1 MYGSY
6 GSYSSMSIGS
16 APMNIYTSVTSR
28 DESCAFPSWPRRS
41 SLSSSNK
48 DDVTHEP
55 RASSYLSDDDLFL
68 DDEPSSS
75 GSGSESDDIRSVSSA
90 GSASPPTLGLVL
102 ASPVRAA
109 PSEAEILEM
118 QRQRLN
124 VRKDLIRMVQQ
135 EKERRKQQAS
145 KSRRT
150 AAAAGKKSSGK
161 TTRINY
167 TMAPIKEAEE

>member
-16 APMNIYTSVTSR
+16 APMNMYTSVTSR

-48 DDVTHEP
+48 DVSHEP

-68 DDEPSSS
+68 DDEPSS
-75 GSGSESDDIRSVSSA
+75 SGSESDDIRSVSSA

-118 QRQRLN
+118 QRQRLI

-150 AAAAGKKSSGK
+150 AAAAGKKSSGGSK
-161 TTRINY
+161 TRNNY
-167 TMAPIKEAEE
+167 TMAPIKEADE

>member
-41 SLSSSNK
+41 SLSSNK
-48 DDVTHEP
+48 DDVSHEP

-75 GSGSESDDIRSVSSA
+75 GSGSESDDMRSVSSA

-135 EKERRKQQAS
+135 EKERRKQLAS

-150 AAAAGKKSSGK
+150 AAAASKKSSGK
-161 TTRINY
+161 ITRNNY